1 MGKLLKRN
9 DKILKDIP
17 MITGWFIATSV
28 TRPVNELSKNINE
41 IADGNGDLNKELKL
55 SNVTELKE
63 IALGYNT
70 FIAKLRKM
78 LQDIGETADKVSL
91 SSMSLKEGAE
101 QSNQVVHEQQFETNN
116 AASAIA
122 NMRE

>member
-1 MGKLLKRN
+1 MGNLLKRN

-63 IALGYNT
+63 IALG
-70 FIAKLRKM
+70 
-78 LQDIGETADKVSL
+78 
-91 SSMSLKEGAE
+91 
-101 QSNQVVHEQQFETNN
+101 
-116 AASAIA
+116 
-122 NMRE
+122 